1 MLPSTPK
8 LALFLAATLALTLT
22 PGPAVLFIVARSMG
36 QGRRAG
42 FLSVLGVGLGNTV
55 HAVVTALGLAAL
67 LRSSPVAFSAVRYL
81 GAAYLVVLGVRRL
94 LDRSA
99 AGLGAAGAPGGAAG
113 ARRVLREAF
122 TVAVL
127 NPKTALFFLAFLPQF
142 ADPARGALGLQIL
155 LLGIAFVL
163 VAVATDSMYVVLAG
177 GLGAWLRR
185 RPGFARGERWV
196 TAAVYVGLGALA
208 ALAGGGAGS

>member
-1 MLPSTPK
+1 MLPSDAK

-22 PGPAVLFIVARSMG
+22 PGPAVLLIVARSIA

-67 LRSSPVAFSAVRYL
+67 LRSSPLAFTAVRWL
-81 GAAYLVVLGVRRL
+81 GAAYLVFLGVRRL
-94 LDRSA
+94 ADRSA
-99 AGLGAAGAPGGAAG
+99 AGLGAGAEGVAGD

-122 TVAVL
+122 AVAVL

-142 ADPARGALGLQIL
+142 ADPARGALGAQIL
-155 LLGIAFVL
+155 LLGLAFVV
-163 VAVATDSMYVVLAG
+163 VAVTTDSLYVLLAG

-185 RPGFARGERWV
+185 APGFARGERWV

-208 ALAGGGAGS
+208 ALAGGGS